1 VGVTQVVADHS
12 HERRQDER
20 RHFKTT
26 VVCQMGP
33 RGAERAVFGQVVNI
47 SANGAQ
53 ILCKGDIRS
62 GEQIQLTFLNERRDT
77 IADVGA
83 TVVWHRGEG
92 PGAYRLGVN
101 LARQL
106 TYEEIA
112 SIA

>member
-1 VGVTQVVADHS
+1 MADQR

-20 RHFKTT
+20 RSFKTT

-33 RGAERAVFGQVVNI
+33 RGSERTLFGQVVNI
-47 SANGAQ
+47 STNGAQ

-62 GEQIQLTFLNERRDT
+62 GEEIDLTFLNERRDT
-77 IADVGA
+77 IAQVHA
-83 TVVWHRGEG
+83 RVVWHQQEG
-92 PGAYRLGVN
+92 PQAFRMGVN
-101 LARQL
+101 LVRQL